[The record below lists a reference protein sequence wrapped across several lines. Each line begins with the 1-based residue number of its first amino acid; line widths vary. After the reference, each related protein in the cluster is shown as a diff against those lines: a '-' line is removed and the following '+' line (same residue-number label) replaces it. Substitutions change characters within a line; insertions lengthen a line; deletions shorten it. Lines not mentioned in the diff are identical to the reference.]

1 MGAVLSHVF
10 EDGTERSIAFAFRSL
25 TKAERNY
32 SQIDKE
38 ALAIIV
44 GIKKFHTY
52 LYGRHF
58 TLITDHQPLN
68 IFSPSK
74 GLPATAAARLQRY
87 AVFLS
92 SYSYEIKYRNTKL
105 HTNADA
111 LSRLVNEQVPPSE
124 EEADPVDLFHLSQ
137 LDELPV
143 TCATLRRE
151 TQKDPI
157 LSQVYQQTMSGWSK
171 INHDDLLPYYHK
183 RNEITIVQRCLMWGS
198 ES

>member
-1 MGAVLSHVF
+1 M
-10 EDGTERSIAFAFRSL
+10 
-25 TKAERNY
+25 KAERNY

-58 TLITDHQPLN
+58 TLITDHQPLLN

-105 HTNADA
+105 RTNADA

-183 RNEITIVQRCLMWGS
+183 RNEITIVQGCLMWGS